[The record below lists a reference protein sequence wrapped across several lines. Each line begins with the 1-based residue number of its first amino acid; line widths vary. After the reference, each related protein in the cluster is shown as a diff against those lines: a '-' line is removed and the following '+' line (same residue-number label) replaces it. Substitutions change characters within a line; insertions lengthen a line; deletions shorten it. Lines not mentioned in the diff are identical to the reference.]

1 MKNDD
6 EKQFQTTMELNHS
19 LSLDSELE
27 KLRSRLRWAQ
37 ESQDLA
43 VRILALLNRQVVG
56 LDAIREILGM
66 VREFTGFEAVGI
78 RLRDGED
85 FPYFETQGFPAHFV
99 EAENSLCSRTQS
111 GEIMRD
117 SAGKPV
123 LECMCGNVIEG
134 RTDPSF
140 PFFTQGGSFWSNST
154 TELLATTS
162 EEDRQA
168 RTRDRCNGEGYES
181 VALIPLRADREII
194 GLLQLN
200 DSRKN
205 CFTLDMIGFFEGIGA
220 SIGIVLERKQSEE
233 ALEKARNELERRV
246 EDRTAA
252 LREVNGKL
260 DLEISE
266 RNRAE
271 EQIKRVKEALNTVV
285 DNLPIAV
292 FAKSAQDGQF
302 ILWNKA
308 SESLFGFTK
317 EQVIGKTDYDFFPR
331 EQADFFWEKD
341 RETFAS
347 GEVVD
352 VPEEPIQTKSLGT
365 RILHTRKVPV
375 YDRERE
381 PSYLLAISQD
391 ITERKQY
398 EQALQTSEE
407 RYRTLVENIGVG
419 ISLMDSEHNVI
430 VTNSIVGQWF
440 NKPASEF
447 SGKKCFQE
455 FEKREAVC
463 EHCPGERAMA
473 TGQPAEAETEGVR
486 DDGTRI
492 VVRIRAFPMLGHDG
506 VATGF
511 TEVIE
516 DITER
521 REAEEALRES
531 EQRFRAVFENNHLVM
546 LIVDPEAGR
555 IVDASPGAC
564 AFYGYD
570 REELK
575 RKELSEINMLS
586 PEQVHQRMQEAK
598 FQQRRY
604 FDFQHRLS
612 SGEVRDVEVCTG
624 PISIGGRTLLFSVI
638 TDVTDRKRAE
648 QALRESEQRYRAL
661 FDESRDGVW
670 LNARDGTLIDAN
682 EAFLDLLGLTREEV
696 GHWNV
701 IKAYRDPADRVRFQ
715 NTIERNGSVGDYD
728 LKLKKKDGTEI
739 DCQLTA
745 TLRLDEEG
753 KVVGY
758 QGIIRDMTER
768 KKLEQQLLQSQKMEA
783 IGTLAGGIAH
793 DFNNLLTVILGY
805 SELIVSEKNEGDRDY
820 EDLKKVIHAG
830 RSAADMVQQ
839 ILAFSRKT
847 ETKFWPINLNKQI
860 PQLRKMLSRL
870 IPRTTEVQIDLDPDL
885 PTVNADPA
893 QIDQVLMNLAVNAR
907 DAMPNGG
914 RLRIETK
921 AVVLDEDYCS
931 THIEA
936 SKGPHALLT
945 VSDTGTG
952 IDRATSDRIF
962 EPFYTTKKPGQGT
975 GLGLAMV
982 YGIVKSHGGHITVH
996 SELGAGT
1003 AFRIY
1008 IPAHQVAAELD
1019 VATSGE
1025 FAALGIGTI
1034 LLADDEE
1041 LVRSLGERILSRTG
1055 YRILTACN
1063 GREALEIYK
1072 QKRDEITLVIL
1083 DLIMPVMDGKQ
1094 CLDEILKVNPQ
1105 AKVLIASGY
1114 SPDGATKEI
1123 LEGRAKGLVNKPYN
1137 IKQMV
1142 QSVREALDS
1151 H

>member
-1 MKNDD
+1 M
-6 EKQFQTTMELNHS
+6 
-19 LSLDSELE
+19 
-27 KLRSRLRWAQ
+27 
-37 ESQDLA
+37 
-43 VRILALLNRQVVG
+43 
-56 LDAIREILGM
+56 
-66 VREFTGFEAVGI
+66 
-78 RLRDGED
+78 
-85 FPYFETQGFPAHFV
+85 
-99 EAENSLCSRTQS
+99 
-111 GEIMRD
+111 
-117 SAGKPV
+117 
-123 LECMCGNVIEG
+123 
-134 RTDPSF
+134 
-140 PFFTQGGSFWSNST
+140 
-154 TELLATTS
+154 
-162 EEDRQA
+162 
-168 RTRDRCNGEGYES
+168 
-181 VALIPLRADREII
+181 
-194 GLLQLN
+194 
-200 DSRKN
+200 
-205 CFTLDMIGFFEGIGA
+205 
-220 SIGIVLERKQSEE
+220 
-233 ALEKARNELERRV
+233 
-246 EDRTAA
+246 
-252 LREVNGKL
+252 
-260 DLEISE
+260 
-266 RNRAE
+266 
-271 EQIKRVKEALNTVV
+271 
-285 DNLPIAV
+285 
-292 FAKSAQDGQF
+292 
-302 ILWNKA
+302 
-308 SESLFGFTK
+308 
-317 EQVIGKTDYDFFPR
+317 
-331 EQADFFWEKD
+331 
-341 RETFAS
+341 
-347 GEVVD
+347 
-352 VPEEPIQTKSLGT
+352 
-365 RILHTRKVPV
+365 PV
-375 YDRERE
+375 YDRERQ
-381 PSYLLAISQD
+381 PFYLLAISQD
-391 ITERKQY
+391 ITERKQA

-430 VTNSIVGQWF
+430 VTNSIVGKWF
-440 NKPASEF
+440 DKPASEF

-492 VVRIRAFPMLGHDG
+492 VVRIRAFPMFGQDG

-531 EQRFRAVFENNHLVM
+531 EQRFRAVFENDHVLM
-546 LIVDPEAGR
+546 LIVDPETGR

-564 AFYGYD
+564 AFYGYN
-570 REELK
+570 REQLK

-586 PEQVHQRMQEAK
+586 PEQVQQRMQEAK
-598 FQQRRY
+598 FKQRRY
-604 FDFQHRLS
+604 FDFQHRLA

-624 PISIGGRTLLFSVI
+624 PIAIGGKTLLFSVI
-638 TDVTDRKRAE
+638 NDVTDRKRAE

-670 LNARDGTLIDAN
+670 LNARDGTLVDAN
-682 EAFLDLLGLTREEV
+682 EAFLDLFGLTREESR
-696 GHWNV
+696 HWNV
-701 IKAYRDPADRVRFQ
+701 IKGYRDPADRKRFQ
-715 NTIERNGSVGDYD
+715 ETIERNGSVGDYD

-753 KVVGY
+753 KVIGY

-847 ETKFWPINLNKQI
+847 ETKFWPINLNKQV

-870 IPRTTEVQIDLDPDL
+870 IPRTIEVQIDLAPDL

-893 QIDQVLMNLAVNAR
+893 QIDQILMNLAVNAR

-1008 IPAHQVAAELD
+1008 IPAHQVVAELD

-1041 LVRSLGERILSRTG
+1041 LVRSLGERILSKTG

-1063 GREALEIYK
+1063 GREALEIYQ
-1072 QKRDEITLVIL
+1072 QKRDEISLVIL